1 MSEEDKNTYVESIE
15 TRREAVKKEHMKLE
29 RVQRLNEATIEYVMN
44 FMAKPAKL
52 WRDSDLESRKA
63 FQEILFP
70 NGLHIDIK
78 GRKCGTEDLSP
89 LFSVMNTKKEPGNLQ
104 ITHVVISAGGCHLL
118 RKCQNLR
125 CEPWA
130 RLLQI
135 SYIKKPP
142 HGAFYIYGDLCG
154 SNASHFLSASIIKK

>member
-1 MSEEDKNTYVESIE
+1 
-15 TRREAVKKEHMKLE
+15 MKLE
-29 RVQRLNEATIEYVMN
+29 RVQQLNEATIEYVMN

-89 LFSVMNTKKEPGNLQ
+89 LFSVMNTKKR
-104 ITHVVISAGGCHLL
+104 AGESSNYSC
-118 RKCQNLR
+118 
-125 CEPWA
+125 
-130 RLLQI
+130 
-135 SYIKKPP
+135 
-142 HGAFYIYGDLCG
+142 GDLCG
-154 SNASHFLSASIIKK
+154 SNASHFLSASIIKKQNKFFFLTLSLKDRT

>member
-1 MSEEDKNTYVESIE
+1 MREDNPAEEKNKAYHAFLNNQMSEEDKNTYVESIE

-104 ITHVVISAGGCHLL
+104 IPHVVISAGGCHLL

-135 SYIKKPP
+135 S
-142 HGAFYIYGDLCG
+142 
-154 SNASHFLSASIIKK
+154 